1 MMLMNYAQIL
11 DMESMDLISWLSNTF
26 SVKMPQK
33 ISTIAD
39 MENASDLL
47 LKLSSYYSYL
57 CTLLSYAKVMVRNA
71 KRNREK
77 EEYEDL
83 IDKKEIIQNKT
94 DVVKQQYAAISRAV
108 TIQIENNAELRM
120 NTTGFIKG
128 AAS

>member
-1 MMLMNYAQIL
+1 MMLMNYAKIL

-57 CTLLSYAKVMVRNA
+57 CTLLSYAKVMV
-71 KRNREK
+71 
-77 EEYEDL
+77 
-83 IDKKEIIQNKT
+83 
-94 DVVKQQYAAISRAV
+94 
-108 TIQIENNAELRM
+108 
-120 NTTGFIKG
+120 
-128 AAS
+128 